1 MSIEKQLEQMTLRE
15 KIGQLFTVGFPSRWP
30 SEEFVQMVKEY
41 KVGNVILFSSQC
53 GLPERNL
60 GN

>member
-30 SEEFVQMVKEY
+30 SEDFVQMVKEY
-41 KVGNVILFSSQC
+41 KVGNVILFSHNVGSR
-53 GLPERNL
+53 E
-60 GN
+60 